1 MEQTQG
7 KPIIESAL
15 GLITSVVVGAILDL
29 TIFLGRAVIFPS
41 GVVGLK
47 EINAISLGWV
57 ILSLLLL
64 QRFQNE
70 CASLGFA

>member
-1 MEQTQG
+1 VEQTQG
-7 KPIIESAL
+7 KPIIESAF

-29 TIFLGRAVIFPS
+29 TIFLGRAVIIPS